1 MLHSIN
7 LLPTL
12 SGNAKEKVI
21 VKTAFK
27 SRLDNERKFLKIFLG
42 KPGIRQ
48 LLDEI
53 EEPRCLILK
62 YFDDNLLEAS
72 NAQRL
77 KKAEIKRCTR
87 KILEALKMMHERGY
101 VHTG

>member
-7 LLPTL
+7 LITTL
-12 SGNAKEKVI
+12 IGNAKEKV

-27 SRLDNERKFLKIFLG
+27 SRLDNEREFLEIFLG

-48 LLDEI
+48 LLDEF
-53 EEPRCLILK
+53 EEPPRLILK

-77 KKAEIKRCTR
+77 KTAEIKRCTS
-87 KILEALKMMHERGY
+87 KVLEP
-101 VHTG
+101 